1 MKNKLIVVKIKI
13 RAFFRYRIK
22 LSLAQ
27 ITLAPIFLMILLKRK
42 KKLPQLLVFGLGEE
56 QIFTGKNKTD
66 LSEFFKE
73 KRFNLNLDLDE
84 ILVELS
90 KLRLNKQISNVIITP
105 NISIYLLIYNFKK
118 NISLDLLRQI
128 KNEKSLNLLT
138 IRSVK
143 NYIVSLKK
151 LIETVVWEY
160 IANSKLETKI
170 ALTNSVVASLPIPI
184 IINKARISTFLFWY
198 STNDQ
203 KFIKIGEEKKEIQKF
218 DHLNEFV
225 TINFA
230 WNETHKITLVER
242 GLKNVM
248 VSGSIIFRVK
258 SGITHE
264 FTNPRILYFDVTPQ
278 DIPGSFYTTDMSL
291 INLIDLVDCVS
302 KISSI
307 KRLKVSLFLK
317 QKRKYIKIHSKSY
330 LKFINKLSN
339 SGEISVLDPY
349 CNIYDEILQSQA
361 VVVLPFSSPA
371 LIALELKIPVVYYC
385 GQKRD
390 WDLGDENF
398 GVKVL
403 SSKLDLSEFLLN
415 QFQ

>member
-218 DHLNEFV
+218 DHLN
-225 TINFA
+225 
-230 WNETHKITLVER
+230 
-242 GLKNVM
+242 
-248 VSGSIIFRVK
+248 
-258 SGITHE
+258 
-264 FTNPRILYFDVTPQ
+264 
-278 DIPGSFYTTDMSL
+278 
-291 INLIDLVDCVS
+291 
-302 KISSI
+302 
-307 KRLKVSLFLK
+307 
-317 QKRKYIKIHSKSY
+317 
-330 LKFINKLSN
+330 
-339 SGEISVLDPY
+339 
-349 CNIYDEILQSQA
+349 
-361 VVVLPFSSPA
+361 
-371 LIALELKIPVVYYC
+371 
-385 GQKRD
+385 
-390 WDLGDENF
+390 
-398 GVKVL
+398 
-403 SSKLDLSEFLLN
+403 
-415 QFQ
+415 